1 MKKIII
7 ASLAMTYA
15 MGIFGQ
21 GTVNFGN
28 RVSGTLITYIYG
40 PNFTA
45 SVPSQVGNGI
55 NDLPAGTTDWTGYYK
70 LSGSGYC
77 AALMS
82 APGANAADGALQFC
96 STTTTFRTGTGAGV
110 LASVTATLPN
120 VAKDAAVATIQVFA
134 WDNNSG
140 IYADPVAA
148 WNGWLAG
155 SINCGVSGKFNVS
168 AIGGDVN
175 VPPNLIGLQSFSLWH
190 IPEPGTMALAGLG
203 AAALLISR
211 RRK

>member
-15 MGIFGQ
+15 IGIFGQ

-28 RVSGTLITYIYG
+28 RVSGTLVTYIYG
-40 PNFTA
+40 PNFAGTL
-45 SVPSQVGNGI
+45 PSQIGNGI
-55 NDLPAGTTDWTGYYK
+55 NDLPAGTTDWTGYTK
-70 LSGSGYC
+70 LSGSGYY

-96 STTTTFRTGTGAGV
+96 PTTTTFRTGTGAGV

-134 WDNNSG
+134 WDNTSG
-140 IYADPVAA
+140 FYASPSAA
-148 WNGWLAG
+148 WTGWMNGTIYG
-155 SINCGVSGKFNVS
+155 GVSGKFNVS
-168 AIGGDVN
+168 AIGGDSN
-175 VPPNLIGLQSFSLWH
+175 VPPNLLGLQSFSFWH
-190 IPEPGTMALAGLG
+190 IPEPTTMALAGLG
-203 AAALLISR
+203 SAALLIFR